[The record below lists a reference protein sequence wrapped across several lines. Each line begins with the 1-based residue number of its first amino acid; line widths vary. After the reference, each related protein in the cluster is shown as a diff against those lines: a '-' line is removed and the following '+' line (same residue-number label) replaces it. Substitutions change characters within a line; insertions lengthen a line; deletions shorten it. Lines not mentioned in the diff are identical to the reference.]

1 MGRGEPLARPLIE
14 GKTMFRTLRLGIG
27 LMGLSWIL
35 ASCGP
40 TGNVIQQLRTGSTEE
55 RVQAARK
62 LGQVGG
68 EEAVEALVSALSD
81 PFPEVQAA
89 AAEALGN
96 LCRQAQG
103 DLWTQRREGTVQE
116 VVKATTLRHGL
127 GDVSPDSLV
136 GMTLEFTSGPRK
148 GERFTVSANNAA
160 ELTVA
165 EAVDFTKNG
174 QGLVGSTFQIGH
186 PVSAA
191 LIAALT
197 GSHWRDAALRAYE
210 ETIDTGAPS
219 PDLHLTLAR
228 LYSERGQ
235 KAKALEHLD
244 EAFSMAE
251 NADQY
256 INVAREFGKLGERE
270 KALQSLDQV
279 REVSSESPNGYAY
292 INAARE
298 YITLGQ
304 PGKARELLAE
314 AEKMAITQKHLYTSL
329 ASAYDLLGE
338 KEKAA
343 AARAKAGSPG
353 GSEDFSFPGGTFQV
367 Q

>member
-1 MGRGEPLARPLIE
+1 MA
-14 GKTMFRTLRLGIG
+14 
-27 LMGLSWIL
+27 
-35 ASCGP
+35 
-40 TGNVIQQLRTGSTEE
+40 
-55 RVQAARK
+55 
-62 LGQVGG
+62 
-68 EEAVEALVSALSD
+68 ALSD

-116 VVKATTLRHGL
+116 VVDATTLRHGL

-148 GERFTVSANNAA
+148 GERFTVSANDAT

-165 EAVDFTKNG
+165 EAVDFREKG
-174 QGLVGSTFQIGH
+174 RDLAGSTFQIGH

-191 LIAALT
+191 LMAALN
-197 GSHWRDAALRAYE
+197 GSQWQDEAL
-210 ETIDTGAPS
+210 
-219 PDLHLTLAR
+219 R

-244 EAFSMAE
+244 EAFSMAD

-256 INVAREFGKLGERE
+256 LRVAQEFSKLGERD
-270 KALQSLDQV
+270 KALKSLDEV
-279 REVSSESPNGYAY
+279 REVSAENPNGYTY

-314 AEKMAITQKHLYTSL
+314 AEKLAASQTYLYASL

-343 AARAKAGSPG
+343 AARTKAGLASGSGSSLPG
-353 GSEDFSFPGGTFQV
+353 DLSLPGGTLQV

>member
-1 MGRGEPLARPLIE
+1 L
-14 GKTMFRTLRLGIG
+14 
-27 LMGLSWIL
+27 
-35 ASCGP
+35 
-40 TGNVIQQLRTGSTEE
+40 TGNAVQKLRTGSTEE
-55 RVQAARK
+55 RVQAAQK

-68 EEAVEALVSALSD
+68 EEAVAALMAALSD

-116 VVKATTLRHGL
+116 VVDATTLRHGL

-148 GERFTVSANNAA
+148 GERFTVSANDAT

-165 EAVDFTKNG
+165 EAVDFREKG
-174 QGLVGSTFQIGH
+174 RDLAGSTFQIGH

-191 LIAALT
+191 LMAALN
-197 GSHWRDAALRAYE
+197 GSQWQDEALRAYE
-210 ETIDTGAPS
+210 ETIDTGGPT
-219 PDLHLTLAR
+219 PDIHLTLAR

-244 EAFSMAE
+244 EAFSMAD

-256 INVAREFGKLGERE
+256 LRVAQEFSKLGERD
-270 KALQSLDQV
+270 KALKSLDEV
-279 REVSSESPNGYAY
+279 REVSAENPNGYTY

-314 AEKMAITQKHLYTSL
+314 AEKLAASQTYLYASL

-343 AARAKAGSPG
+343 AARTKAGSASGSGSSLPG
-353 GSEDFSFPGGTFQV
+353 DLSLPGGTLQV

>member
-1 MGRGEPLARPLIE
+1 MGGVELAPGVVWLD
-14 GKTMFRTLRLGIG
+14 
-27 LMGLSWIL
+27 
-35 ASCGP
+35 
-40 TGNVIQQLRTGSTEE
+40 GNAVQKLRTGSTEE
-55 RVQAARK
+55 RVQAAQK

-68 EEAVEALVSALSD
+68 EEAVAALMAALSD

-116 VVKATTLRHGL
+116 VVDATTLRHGL

-148 GERFTVSANNAA
+148 GERFTVSANDAT

-165 EAVDFTKNG
+165 EAVDFREKG
-174 QGLVGSTFQIGH
+174 RDLAGSTFQIGH

-191 LIAALT
+191 LMAALN
-197 GSHWRDAALRAYE
+197 GSQWQDEALRAYE
-210 ETIDTGAPS
+210 ETIDTGGPT
-219 PDLHLTLAR
+219 PDIHLTLAR

-244 EAFSMAE
+244 EAFSMAD

-256 INVAREFGKLGERE
+256 LRVAR
-270 KALQSLDQV
+270 
-279 REVSSESPNGYAY
+279 SSANSENGTRPSRAWMKCGRYRPRIPTAIPTSTPPGNISPWA
-292 INAARE
+292 
-298 YITLGQ
+298 
-304 PGKARELLAE
+304 
-314 AEKMAITQKHLYTSL
+314 
-329 ASAYDLLGE
+329 
-338 KEKAA
+338 
-343 AARAKAGSPG
+343 SPG
-353 GSEDFSFPGGTFQV
+353 RPANSWRKPKN
-367 Q
+367 